1 MNKTN
6 CTVLSLLAGFA
17 LLPAAAFAADVCNQG
32 IGIPPFLSSGA
43 KPNLLMVLDNSGS
56 MLDAA
61 YSKEDIRCLD
71 GDYETTTGTGENK
84 TVVTGYDVTG
94 YDNAATYGG
103 YFSGSEWY
111 TWKDGEYPSWKS
123 GTDYVLGS
131 RVSDYGNIYQA
142 VNAGKSSGVSIDKD
156 TGVEWIQV
164 LSFPRWTSALDY
176 PAGSFVWKGPQLYY
190 AASAVSK
197 NGAAPDDAAGSMW
210 EPVDHSWQS
219 GKSYAG
225 GNIVSY
231 NGIYYQAVG
240 SNSGKAP
247 DENTASWKSLRQGQ
261 FERLTARPASASAA
275 CSGSGTKY
283 TWTDALCITVD
294 NAATPKKV
302 TSFVARGNFLNWAT
316 ASKFD
321 IQKKILTGGKHN
333 YNEQVLVAEHR
344 GCSGSRFIKQVKLDS
359 GEYLSFGVRGS
370 KYGDNEQPFLKDR
383 VDTTDDTTRL
393 EILAI
398 TTAGFQASQECQ
410 DMIAR
415 LLEKDPTGA
424 AWSKAIDSCLDTFP
438 DTSDEL
444 NDQRPVLN
452 HSLQFCSKFWSGGE
466 RNINVIKADC
476 EQLYTGKNLSRAYD
490 PAEIEPSYGAYVC
503 YGVYDKDYPPSER
516 AGYIGRCWQPPQGA
530 IQTCVAKPAEVNADC
545 PDSGVLRR
553 YETAAGWFKNQ
564 GGYTYACKFK
574 QENKCRLTDT
584 DWDLLYTWKF
594 LDGSYEGSCGGPQDI
609 PPGATPAQWETWAGP
624 PSSTADAC
632 IIQAS
637 IDYCNDT
644 SVPEVIDPS
653 DQAGDTTQV
662 WNLPGVLTDSQII
675 AQLGGASPLAVMKG
689 YIKQEA
695 RPTGIVHNVK
705 KDLRLGVMSLHYVGA
720 ATECL
725 PENLTPGI
733 ERFCPPNNKDGAELL
748 APLKEGDLVIDSGDA
763 TYEGGKRQH
772 VHELAAAVN
781 KIRGTSW
788 TPLAEGLY
796 SALGYYTQNPKFCLN
811 EDAAGKCLD
820 FPTDKDPVQ
829 YWCQDNH
836 ILLITEGEST
846 ADISKAVQDFTA
858 TPSTHFVD
866 KQEEDNVT
874 GTGDLNPQV
883 CTDNSLFRS
892 AYLDDMTWW
901 GQNVLPLYQERHVKD
916 ADGNEKDKK
925 NIYTHVVTTGSLN
938 TDGTG
943 QCSPEAL
950 MAAAADKGGTTSYYP
965 GENPQQLE
973 DNLYAV
979 LADILTRSS
988 AGSAASVISSSRSG
1002 SGAAYQA
1009 VFWPKHED
1017 KDPDGNGMSNKVTWV
1032 GDVHALFVSADGKM
1046 YEDSNQNGKLDMAS
1060 DKRVIFYY
1068 STAAKKTRGC
1078 YSTLDADTGQCV
1090 EPAAAAGD
1098 DIVPD
1103 CKDGDQ
1109 CVEIQEIKYLWSAN
1123 KRLRGVEDS
1132 EIPSKRKI
1140 FTWNDA
1146 DNDGIVDEK
1155 EWFKLNELDKD
1166 KWEELNALAAS
1177 AANSRGPVTKDFLAR
1192 DEWGNFVEYN
1202 PGKTEAEMEIAAL
1215 KALTDWLQ
1223 GIDHFKDQFNLNVS
1237 DRSEPKD
1244 VDADGILELPL
1255 RSRQFTYKTEN
1266 GGYETKTWRIGDV
1279 IHSTPIVVSRP
1290 AESYHYLYRDPTYAA
1305 FATRWSNRR
1314 HMIYFGGNDG
1324 MLHAVNGGFYF
1335 ENGNQFCRKISEQL
1349 DASGTRTATCVDDIN
1364 APELGQEMWAYIPYN
1379 LQPHL
1384 KCLADRFYAHK
1395 YFVDQKPRIFDAQI
1409 FAEDADHPGGWG
1421 TILVGSMRFGG
1432 APIQAKD
1439 LNGMDGAGD
1448 PTKKDQR
1455 EFVSAYFILDITN
1468 PEIDPVLLGELTRTT
1483 EQDGGKD
1490 KYAKLNYTTSSPAM
1504 IIMREGGADAAKSAW
1519 YLVIGNGPTDQDGTN
1534 TGGEHGKVAVLPL
1547 SRLTGEVTN
1556 WSLGVPQAVSGL
1568 KQSFRIPN
1576 SEPGGEQ
1583 TGFFEVPVQTG
1594 VDPAVS
1600 GSFLSDIISVD
1611 YNIDLT
1617 AVDDLGARYC
1627 TDAVYFGT
1635 VDGLDFDQYPS
1646 GYRPDLPDDQFYWK
1660 GNVDSSGMTVSGGR
1674 LFRLVTKEGSIN
1686 TGTGK
1691 FEEVASKPSDWKSRW
1706 SNGNGSK
1713 GPLRLL
1719 ADVKM
1724 PVIASPSIGYDQ
1736 ENYWI
1741 YTGTGRFFGEKDKTD
1756 DGWCEDTSASCDKR
1770 SRNAFFGLKEPVK
1783 DALTS
1788 FTDAGWNPAGESA
1801 VTCRNPVMTWG
1812 TIHWGEG
1819 NSQLEPDASVGKRGL
1834 MRTDHIMV
1842 EASSDPVIEG
1852 NLWCSGEGKCWSES
1866 GMNPCESP
1874 SSMCFPSPDDF
1885 NKLATIK
1892 EDRTDNDGNS
1902 FQVYTFEQLRK
1913 YIAGKC
1919 AANADGKYVTTGVDG
1934 WYHVFQDARE
1944 RNIGTS
1950 ALLGGLLTFTTYQPY
1965 NDKCTAEG
1973 GSYLYGLHYQTGTA
1987 WTKSVFGTY
1996 DVSAGGIRILKKDGK
2011 YVSEKMSLGTGLSTA
2026 PSLHVGT
2033 QDGAKAFIQTSTG
2046 EIIEVT
2052 QENLPLQH
2060 GTKSGRINW
2069 TDRCYQPE

>member
-1 MNKTN
+1 MKMKH
-6 CTVLSLLAGFA
+6 CAGLSFLTGIL

-71 GDYETTTGTGENK
+71 GDYQITKNKAVTET
-84 TVVTGYDVTG
+84 VTG

-103 YFSGSEWY
+103 YFSNSEWY
-111 TWKDGEYPSWKS
+111 TWKDGEYLSWKS

-131 RVSDYGNIYQA
+131 RVSEYGNIYQA
-142 VNAGKSSGVSIDKD
+142 VTAGKSIGASIDKD

-190 AASAVSK
+190 AVSAVSK
-197 NGAAPDDAAGSMW
+197 NGIAPDAAGSKW
-210 EPVDHSWQS
+210 EPVKHSWRIEKAYTS
-219 GKSYAG
+219 

-231 NGIYYQAVG
+231 NGIYYQALG

-247 DENTASWKSLRQGQ
+247 DENPASWKSLRQGQ
-261 FERLTARPASASAA
+261 FERLAARPASASAA

-283 TWTDALCITVD
+283 TRTDALCITVD

-302 TSFVARGNFLNWAT
+302 ISFVARGNFLNWAM

-333 YNEQVLVAEHR
+333 YNEKALVAEHR
-344 GCSGSRFIKQVKLDS
+344 GCSGSRFIKQVKLDG

-383 VDTTDDTTRL
+383 VDTTDDTARL

-398 TTAGFQASQECQ
+398 TAAGFQPSKECQ
-410 DMIAR
+410 DMIV
-415 LLEKDPTGA
+415 EITTKPQSGA
-424 AWSKAIDSCLDTFP
+424 NWSNAIKGCLDTFP
-438 DTSDEL
+438 TANTEL
-444 NDQRPVLN
+444 QDQRPILN
-452 HSLQFCSKFWSGGE
+452 HSLQFCSALKKDNI
-466 RNINVIKADC
+466 RNINVIKKEC
-476 EQLYTGKNLSRAYD
+476 ENLYTGTGVSKAYD
-490 PAEIEPSYGAYVC
+490 PAELDPAYGAYFC
-503 YGVYDKDYPPSER
+503 YGVYDKDFPPTER
-516 AGYIGRCWQPPQGA
+516 TGYIGRCWQPPTGRTK
-530 IQTCVAKPAEVNADC
+530 TCVAKPAVVNTTC
-545 PDSGVLRR
+545 PNASNKCR
-553 YETAAGWFKNQ
+553 YSASAKDWFKNE
-564 GGYTYACKFK
+564 GGYNY
-574 QENKCRLTDT
+574 KCSKTTDKSCDINVAANWT
-584 DWDLLYTWKF
+584 LLYMWQK
-594 LDGSYEGSCGGPQDI
+594 LDGTYEGTCTGPNDI
-609 PPGATPAQWETWAGP
+609 PPGATPAQWSTWAGP
-624 PSSTADAC
+624 PVISADDC
-632 IIQAS
+632 ITQAA

-653 DQAGDTTQV
+653 DQAGDTTTV
-662 WNLPGVLTDSQII
+662 WNIPGVLTDSQIM
-675 AQLGGASPLAVMKG
+675 AQLGGVDPLAVMKG
-689 YIKQEA
+689 YIKQET
-695 RPTGIVHNVK
+695 RPTGVVHNVK
-705 KDLRLGVMSLHYVGA
+705 KDLRLGMMSLHYVGA

-748 APLKEGDLVIDSGDA
+748 TSLKEGDLVVGNDA

-772 VHELAAAVN
+772 VHELAAAINGV
-781 KIRGTSW
+781 RGTSW

-811 EDAAGKCLD
+811 KDANGKCDD

-846 ADISKAVQDFTA
+846 ADISKAVQDFTK

-866 KQEEDNVT
+866 KQPDDIVT
-874 GTGDLNPQV
+874 GTGDVNPQV
-883 CTDNSLFRS
+883 CGGSLFRS

-901 GQNVLPLYQERHVKD
+901 GQHVPPLYKERHVLD
-916 ADGNEKDKK
+916 ADGREKDKK
-925 NIYTHVVTTGSLN
+925 NIYTHVVTTGTLN
-938 TDGTG
+938 QDGTG

-950 MAAAADKGGTTSYYP
+950 MTAAAQRGGTTAYYP
-965 GENPQQLE
+965 GENPQKLE

-1017 KDPDGNGMSNKVTWV
+1017 KDPDKNGMSNKVTWV
-1032 GDVHALFVSADGKM
+1032 GDVHALFVSADGRM
-1046 YEDSNQNGKLDMAS
+1046 YEDTNQDGKLDGS
-1060 DKRVIFYY
+1060 DNRVIFYF
-1068 STAAKKTRGC
+1068 STNGKKTRGC
-1078 YSTLDADTGQCV
+1078 YEALV
-1090 EPAAAAGD
+1090 PVPAADGSVTFQCPVDPPA
-1098 DIVPD
+1098 PD
-1103 CKDGDQ
+1103 ECDGST
-1109 CVEIQEIKYLWSAN
+1109 CVEIQEIKYIWSAN
-1123 KRLRGVEDS
+1123 KRLREIEDND
-1132 EIPSKRKI
+1132 IPSKRKI

-1146 DNDGIVDEK
+1146 NNDGVVDKE
-1155 EWFKLNELDKD
+1155 EWFKLSELNKD
-1166 KWEELNALAAS
+1166 KWEELNARVAS
-1177 AANSRGPVTKDFLAR
+1177 AVSPRGPVTADFLAR
-1192 DEWGNFVEYN
+1192 EDWGDFVEQN
-1202 PGKTEAEMEIAAL
+1202 PGKTDAEMEIAAL

-1237 DRSEPKD
+1237 DRFTPKD
-1244 VDADGILELPL
+1244 VNADGIFELPL
-1255 RSRQFTYKTEN
+1255 RSRQFTYGDKP
-1266 GGYETKTWRIGDV
+1266 KTWRLGDI

-1290 AESYHYLYRDPTYAA
+1290 AESYHYLYRDPTYAK
-1305 FATRWSNRR
+1305 FASHYANRR
-1314 HMIYFGGNDG
+1314 HMVYFGGNDG
-1324 MLHAVNGGFYF
+1324 MLHAVNGGFYV
-1335 ENGNQFCRKISEQL
+1335 ENGNQFCLTEDCS
-1349 DASGTRTATCVDDIN
+1349 AAGSSTPA
-1364 APELGQEMWAYIPYN
+1364 LGDEMWAYIPYN

-1455 EFVSAYFILDITN
+1455 EFTSAYFILDITN
-1468 PEIDPVLLGELTRTT
+1468 PEKDPVLLGELTRTT
-1483 EQDGGKD
+1483 ENGDS
-1490 KYAKLNYTTSSPAM
+1490 KYVKLNYTTSSPAM
-1504 IIMREGGADAAKSAW
+1504 IIMREGGKDDARSAW
-1519 YLVIGNGPTDQDGTN
+1519 YLVMGNGPTDQDGTN
-1534 TGGEHGKVAVLPL
+1534 TGGEHGKLAVLPL
-1547 SRLTGEVTN
+1547 SRLAGEVSS
-1556 WSLGVPQAVSGL
+1556 WSKGVPNGVSAV

-1576 SEPGGEQ
+1576 SEPGGDK
-1583 TGFFEVPVQTG
+1583 TGVFEVPVPAG
-1594 VDPAVS
+1594 VDRNTS

-1611 YNIDLT
+1611 YNIDMANDLG
-1617 AVDDLGARYC
+1617 DDLGVRYC

-1635 VDGLDFDQYPS
+1635 VDGLDFAQYPS

-1660 GNVDSSGMTVSGGR
+1660 GNVNSSGMTMSGGR
-1674 LFRLVTKEGSIN
+1674 LFRLVTKEGGI
-1686 TGTGK
+1686 T
-1691 FEEVASKPSDWKSRW
+1691 ASGDFKEAASTPSVWKSRW
-1706 SNGNGSK
+1706 TDGT
-1713 GPLRLL
+1713 PLRRL

-1724 PVIASPSIGYDQ
+1724 PVIGSPSIGYDGD
-1736 ENYWI
+1736 NYWI

-1756 DGWCEDTSASCDKR
+1756 DGWCQDTSANCDNR
-1770 SRNAFFGLKEPVK
+1770 SRNAFFGLKEPVAK
-1783 DALTS
+1783 NGDGFSEWAFSYAT
-1788 FTDAGWNPAGESA
+1788 NKES
-1801 VTCRNPVMTWG
+1801 VTCANSVMTWREIAWDVKSR
-1812 TIHWGEG
+1812 T
-1819 NSQLEPDASVGKRGL
+1819 NRDLDPDQDPGQRGL

-1842 EASSDPVIEG
+1842 EASAGAAQEG
-1852 NLWCSGEGKCWSES
+1852 EGDLWCMGEGKCLNDV
-1866 GMNPCESP
+1866 GANNNPCENG
-1874 SSMCFPSPDDF
+1874 SMCFPSPNSL
-1885 NKLATIK
+1885 NKLKEIK
-1892 EDRTDNDGNS
+1892 EATTRDSKDVE
-1902 FQVYTFEQLRK
+1902 VYTFDKLRD
-1913 YIAGKC
+1913 YIAGKSC
-1919 AANADGKYVTTGVDG
+1919 GGIDG

-2052 QENLPLQH
+2052 QENLPLQP

-2069 TDRCYQPE
+2069 TDRCYQSE